1 MKSKKKKKDLQE
13 VRVFRV
19 QEVPVTDFWAVL
31 VIRAGQ
37 EAAFGSVGDRHCWAG
52 TLRLRY
58 NSSCSKQKRKIVLM
72 SFFV

>member
-1 MKSKKKKKDLQE
+1 MRKDLQGI
-13 VRVFRV
+13 RVFRM

-37 EAAFGSVGDRHCWAG
+37 EAALGSVGNRHCWAG

-58 NSSCSKQKRKIVLM
+58 TSSWSKKK
-72 SFFV
+72 